1 MYATGSYQGNLI
13 VTQCRK
19 PEGKPLFSENSNVL
33 HFQTF
38 PLFNTFRCRQHFQIN
53 CTAGQVSCKKKFYL
67 SPLAC

>member
-19 PEGKPLFSENSNVL
+19 PEGKPLFRENSNVL

-38 PLFNTFRCRQHFQIN
+38 PLCLTRFD
-53 CTAGQVSCKKKFYL
+53 AGNIFK
-67 SPLAC
+67 